1 MSPLA
6 LKYTYLIIIF
16 PEKSLSVLVS
26 RCPVCFKGYKKS
38 IQSCIDLAATDPA
51 GGATNTT
58 AKTSTDIAR
67 SVVKTSVAVVTYT
80 ATAVL
85 GEATVV

>member
-26 RCPVCFKGYKKS
+26 RCPVCFKGYKNS
-38 IQSCIDLAATDPA
+38 IQSCIDLAATNPA
-51 GGATNTT
+51 GGAQTLSP
-58 AKTSTDIAR
+58 KLAR
-67 SVVKTSVAVVTYT
+67 SVVKTSVAVVIYT

-85 GEATVV
+85 GEATVL